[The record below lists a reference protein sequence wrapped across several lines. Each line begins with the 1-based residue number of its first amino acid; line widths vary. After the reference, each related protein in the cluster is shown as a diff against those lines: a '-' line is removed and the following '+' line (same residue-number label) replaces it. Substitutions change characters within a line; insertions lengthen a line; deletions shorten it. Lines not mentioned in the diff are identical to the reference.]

1 MLKEI
6 SVRVN
11 GQDLHVQVEPR
22 TLLIHML
29 RDTLK
34 LTGSHIGCVVGRC
47 GACTVLWKGVQVKSC
62 MVFAVQTEGSEIL
75 TIEGLAKD
83 NALHPLQQAMWD
95 LDAAECGYCTPGM
108 IMSAYGLLLRNRD
121 PSEIDIKHAISGNL
135 CRCTG
140 YHNIVEAIKKAAK
153 DMKLNNGED

>member
-62 MVFAVQTEGSEIL
+62 MVFAVQTELRASVSWV
-75 TIEGLAKD
+75 LALKFSGCRVVT
-83 NALHPLQQAMWD
+83 LKPL
-95 LDAAECGYCTPGM
+95 
-108 IMSAYGLLLRNRD
+108 R
-121 PSEIDIKHAISGNL
+121 
-135 CRCTG
+135 
-140 YHNIVEAIKKAAK
+140 
-153 DMKLNNGED
+153 